1 MNMPT
6 PAVHVT
12 PACKGR
18 CPLVHGVCAAAS
30 GSPVPITALPVRL
43 ATQKTSNAS
52 ALASPSPS
60 SKSNTLTPS
69 ITAMTR
75 DLATPDPL
83 AAAIMP
89 PSDETPAD
97 RWAREQAEAHAR
109 RVSEQID
116 DQIKAEKMAM
126 KKRKPPIKVLL
137 LGQSESGKSTTV
149 KNFQLAYA
157 YSSFL
162 AERAAWR
169 AVIHLN
175 LVRSVSSIMNVLTK
189 ELPPTTPAFGY
200 ELPLPRSSVD
210 IDEVEVEETASV
222 NPSTTSPLTET
233 HVALLRRLE
242 PLRDVQR
249 NLERSLGAASTE
261 AIQEG
266 SVSAAPW
273 DGGKFRPQEFAVT
286 SRSGWKSAL
295 NRVRGIR
302 GEDSDSVKGGVAG
315 RPSHQ
320 PRPSVSR
327 KSGSSRRSESLPE
340 AGGTQPTVER
350 AAEAI
355 VSFASDMHA
364 LWADPAV
371 KAVLDKR
378 GMRPEEGPGFFL
390 NDVNRIAAQDY
401 QPSDDDVVRARLRTM
416 GVQEYRFI
424 FEKGSEAGRE
434 WLIYD
439 VGGARSLRHAWY
451 PYFDDINAIIFL
463 APISCFDEALAEDK
477 RVNRL
482 QDSLLLWKAVCS
494 TKILARVQLILFL
507 NKCDLLQKKLARGV
521 RVVDHVPTYHGRPND
536 APSAAKYFRA
546 QFKDI
551 LTKYSPEQ
559 RGFYSYLTS
568 VVDTKATAI
577 QVAAIREGIQRNH
590 LKDAD
595 IL

>member
-1 MNMPT
+1 
-6 PAVHVT
+6 
-12 PACKGR
+12 
-18 CPLVHGVCAAAS
+18 
-30 GSPVPITALPVRL
+30 
-43 ATQKTSNAS
+43 
-52 ALASPSPS
+52 
-60 SKSNTLTPS
+60 
-69 ITAMTR
+69 MTR
-75 DLATPDPL
+75 DVATPDPL
-83 AAAIMP
+83 AAAIQP
-89 PSDETPAD
+89 PRDETPAE

-116 DQIKAEKMAM
+116 DHIKAEKMAM
-126 KKRKPPIKVLL
+126 KKRRPPIKVLL

-149 KNFQLAYA
+149 KTYWSSREDQDFQLAYA

-175 LVRSVSSIMNVLTK
+175 LVRSVTSILNVLAK
-189 ELPPTTPAFGY
+189 ELPATTPSGN
-200 ELPLPRSSVD
+200 EPQRISVD
-210 IDEVEVEETASV
+210 IDEEEEDENAPIS
-222 NPSTTSPLTET
+222 PSMS
-233 HVALLRRLE
+233 LLNAAHITLLKRLA

-249 NLERSLGAASTE
+249 DLERSLGAASTE
-261 AIQEG
+261 AIQDRNG
-266 SVSAAPW
+266 SAAPW
-273 DGGKFRPQEFAVT
+273 ESGKFRPQEFAVT

-302 GEDSDSVKGGVAG
+302 GEDPDSVRGGVVR

-320 PRPSVSR
+320 HRSSVSR
-327 KSGSSRRSESLPE
+327 KSESRAE
-340 AGGTQPTVER
+340 AEGTQPNVER
-350 AAEAI
+350 AAQAI
-355 VSFASDMHA
+355 ASFADDMHA

-371 KAVLDKR
+371 KAVLDTK

-390 NDVNRIAAQDY
+390 NDVKRIAAQDY

-416 GVQEYRFI
+416 GVQEHRFV

-463 APISCFDEALAEDK
+463 APINCFDETLAEDK

-494 TKILARVQLILFL
+494 TKILAKVQLILFL
-507 NKCDLLQKKLARGV
+507 NKCDLLQKKFARGV
-521 RVVDHVPTYHGRPND
+521 RVVDYIPTYHERPND
-536 APSAAKYFRA
+536 APTAAKYFRG

-551 LTKYSPEQ
+551 LAKCSPEQ